1 MHRYLCRDIYLH
13 VQVNLSKIIRLCSQP
28 FLQSLPLVQME
39 ICSHFF
45 ALVPERGH
53 HKVQDRA
60 GAIGKQPY
68 GAYVSIR
75 EDGAEL
81 REGK

>member
-1 MHRYLCRDIYLH
+1 
-13 VQVNLSKIIRLCSQP
+13 
-28 FLQSLPLVQME
+28 ME

-81 REGK
+81 REGKWELQQPGDSSGTHCKTLGTSA